1 MALNLP
7 DAPHP
12 DASPAPDRQTL
23 RQRLL
28 QARKAWSETPEAPAA
43 QRALEERVWQV
54 LSQLEPECLG
64 IFWPVQGEFNPR
76 GAALKAQQQWRCRLA
91 LPFARRAP
99 VAMDFRLWT
108 GEPPGCQDECGIPT
122 ADGAPVVPDVVLV
135 PCVGFTR
142 SGWRLGYG
150 GGYFDR
156 YLAAHPEITAIGV
169 GWELGCLDESVLSPQ
184 PHDQPLVAVLTESH
198 TWGE

>member
-1 MALNLP
+1 MAPTPP
-7 DAPHP
+7 DARQP
-12 DASPAPDRQTL
+12 DPAPPPDRRTL

-28 QARKAWSETPEAPAA
+28 QARKAWSETPEASAA
-43 QRALEERVWQV
+43 QLALQERVWQV
-54 LSQLEPECLG
+54 LSQLEPDCLG

-76 GAALKAQQQWRCRLA
+76 EAALKAQQQWRCRLA
-91 LPFARRAP
+91 LPFARRSP
-99 VAMDFRLWT
+99 VGMDFRLWT
-108 GEPPGCQDECGIPT
+108 GEPPSRQDECGIPT

-135 PCVGFTR
+135 PCVGFTH

-156 YLAAHPEITAIGV
+156 YLAAHPQVTAIGV
-169 GWELGCLDESVLSPQ
+169 GWELGRLDENVLSPQ
-184 PHDQPLVAVLTESH
+184 AHDQPLVAVITESH